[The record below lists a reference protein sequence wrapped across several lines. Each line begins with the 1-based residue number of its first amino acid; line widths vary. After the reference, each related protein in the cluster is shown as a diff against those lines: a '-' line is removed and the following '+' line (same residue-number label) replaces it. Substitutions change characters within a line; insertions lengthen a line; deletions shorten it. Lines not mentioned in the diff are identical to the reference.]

1 MRDDG
6 RLGQNDEGKRGEGR
20 GEAGAAAE
28 RRGLIPS
35 VAVRVAARVQ
45 PVL

>member
-20 GEAGAAAE
+20 GEAGAGAE